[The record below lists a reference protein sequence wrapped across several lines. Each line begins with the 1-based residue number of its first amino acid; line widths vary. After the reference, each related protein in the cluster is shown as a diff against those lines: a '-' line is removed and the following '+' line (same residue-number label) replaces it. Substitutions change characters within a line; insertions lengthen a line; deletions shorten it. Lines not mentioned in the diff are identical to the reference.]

1 MFRYNN
7 KTYRIDGIAWDHTPS
22 NTFKRGDADTSF
34 KNYYKSVG
42 IVHSTLKKK
51 ALKFSLHGQL
61 LAKANIRN
69 AAHGA
74 KII

>member
-69 AAHGA
+69 GT

>member
-22 NTFKRGDADTSF
+22 NTFKRGDADISF

-51 ALKFSLHGQL
+51 KPSSSHYMDNYWQRQ
-61 LAKANIRN
+61 I
-69 AAHGA
+69 
-74 KII
+74 

>member
-42 IVHSTLKKK
+42 IVHSTLKKNP
-51 ALKFSLHGQL
+51 SSSHYMDNYWQRQ
-61 LAKANIRN
+61 I
-69 AAHGA
+69 
-74 KII
+74 

>member
-7 KTYRIDGIAWDHTPS
+7 KTYRIDGIAWDHTPT

-42 IVHSTLKKK
+42 IVHSTFKKK
-51 ALKFSLHGQL
+51 KSPQVLITWTITGKG
-61 LAKANIRN
+61 KYKKWN
-69 AAHGA
+69 
-74 KII
+74 

>member
-51 ALKFSLHGQL
+51 KKPSSSYYMDNYWQRQ
-61 LAKANIRN
+61 I
-69 AAHGA
+69 
-74 KII
+74 

>member
-22 NTFKRGDADTSF
+22 NTFKRGDADISF

-51 ALKFSLHGQL
+51 KKTLKFSLHGQL

-69 AAHGA
+69 GT

>member
-51 ALKFSLHGQL
+51 SPQVLITWTITGKG
-61 LAKANIRN
+61 KYKKWN
-69 AAHGA
+69 
-74 KII
+74 

>member
-22 NTFKRGDADTSF
+22 NTFKRGDADISF

-42 IVHSTLKKK
+42 IVHST
-51 ALKFSLHGQL
+51 
-61 LAKANIRN
+61 
-69 AAHGA
+69 
-74 KII
+74 

>member
-51 ALKFSLHGQL
+51 KKSPQVLITWTITGKG
-61 LAKANIRN
+61 KYKKWN
-69 AAHGA
+69 
-74 KII
+74 

>member
-51 ALKFSLHGQL
+51 KKKSPQVLITWTITGKG
-61 LAKANIRN
+61 KYKKWN
-69 AAHGA
+69 
-74 KII
+74 

>member
-42 IVHSTLKKK
+42 IVHSTFKKKKKK

-69 AAHGA
+69 GT